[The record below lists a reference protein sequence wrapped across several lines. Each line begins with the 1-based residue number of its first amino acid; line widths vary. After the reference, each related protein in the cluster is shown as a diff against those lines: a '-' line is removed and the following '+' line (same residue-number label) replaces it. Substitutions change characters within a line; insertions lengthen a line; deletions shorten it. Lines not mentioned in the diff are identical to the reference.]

1 MKVKLLKIE
10 VDEVE
15 EGYAPS
21 GLCVFEVNKKTVN
34 VLVHSTGDV
43 EIEDED
49 EELTEEESDAVL
61 EAFESSA
68 EVDKAFPT
76 DLY

>member
-10 VDEVE
+10 VDDVDAE

-21 GLCVFEVNKKTVN
+21 GVCTFEVNKKTVN
-34 VLVHSTGDV
+34 VIVHSVGELDFEGD
-43 EIEDED
+43 
-49 EELTEEESDAVL
+49 ELTEEESDAL
-61 EAFESSA
+61 FEAFESSA
-68 EVDKAFPT
+68 EVAEAFPT

>member
-10 VDEVE
+10 VDEIE
-15 EGYAPS
+15 EGRAPS
-21 GLCVFEVNKKTVN
+21 GLCVFKVNKKTAN
-34 VLVHSTGDV
+34 VLVHSTGDI

-61 EAFESSA
+61 EAFEASA

>member
-10 VDEVE
+10 VDDVE

-21 GLCVFEVNKKTVN
+21 GVCTFEVNKKTAN
-34 VLVHSTGDV
+34 VIVHSVGELDFEGD
-43 EIEDED
+43 
-49 EELTEEESDAVL
+49 ELTEEESDAL
-61 EAFESSA
+61 FEAFESSA
-68 EVDKAFPT
+68 EVAEAFPT